1 MSRTSITALTL
12 GLVLSGPVAIAGA
25 HHNPGH
31 QQPNPA
37 NATLTLAATTSPII
51 FGGSSALSGKL
62 KGGQAGGQKVDIE
75 ANPAPYAGYEKVA
88 TVTTTA
94 NGSYAMTVKPLVNT
108 RYRATAKTSPP
119 TASGE
124 VAVRVRMRAGLLL
137 SDSTPRKG
145 SKVVFSGRVFPA
157 HDGAKVSIRRRTST
171 GSYVT
176 IARTTLLDDGISR
189 SRYRRAVTIRRTG
202 VYQVRVTTNDTDHLS
217 GISKARTITV
227 H

>member
-1 MSRTSITALTL
+1 H
-12 GLVLSGPVAIAGA
+12 G
-25 HHNPGH
+25 
-31 QQPNPA
+31 QPNPA
-37 NATLTLAATTSPII
+37 DAKLTLAATTSPIVY
-51 FGGSSALSGKL
+51 GGSSALSGKL
-62 KGGQAGGQKVDIE
+62 NGSQAGGKQVVIE
-75 ANPAPYAGYEKVA
+75 ANPAPYAGYKPLA

-145 SKVVFSGRVFPA
+145 SRVVFSGRVFPA
-157 HDGAKVSIRRRTST
+157 HDGARVLIRKRTST

-176 IARTTLLDDGISR
+176 IARTTLRDDGSSR
-189 SRYRRAVTIRRTG
+189 SRYRRAVTIRRSG

-217 GISKARTITV
+217 GISKARRITV

>member
-1 MSRTSITALTL
+1 MSRTSITALAL
-12 GLVLSGPVAIAGA
+12 GLVLSVPVAIAGA
-25 HHNPGH
+25 DHKPGH
-31 QQPNPA
+31 GQPSPG
-37 NATLTLAATTSPII
+37 NAKLTLAATTSPIVY
-51 FGGSSALSGKL
+51 GGSSVLSGKL
-62 KGGQAGGQKVDIE
+62 TGGQAGGQPVVIE
-75 ANPAPYAGYEKVA
+75 ANPAPYAGYKRVA

-124 VAVRVRMRAGLLL
+124 VAVRVRMLVGMLL
-137 SDSTPRKG
+137 SDTTPRQG
-145 SKVVFSGRVFPA
+145 SKVVFSGRAYPA
-157 HDGAKVSIRRRTST
+157 HDGARVSIRRRTST

-176 IARTTLLDDGISR
+176 IARTTLLDDGTSR

-217 GISKARTITV
+217 GISRTRKLTV